1 MNVDDLESAKNGGDY
16 LINIQDNL
24 SEVIFNLLWFFIIP
38 YFKTITFHL
47 ENSNV
52 PTTSNKIENFFQKV
66 FSKHIKKTLR
76 TFEGA
81 RTRFSLKTKYWVQ
94 RNF

>member
-1 MNVDDLESAKNGGDY
+1 MDDNDLKSAKKGINY
-16 LINIQDNL
+16 LISIQNNL
-24 SEVIFNLLWFFIIP
+24 SKVIFNLLWFFIIS
-38 YFKTITFHL
+38 YFKTMTFHL

-66 FSKHIKKTLR
+66 LSKHVKKTLR

-81 RTRFSLKTKYWVQ
+81 RTIFSLKIKYWSVV
-94 RNF
+94 